1 MAEEKDGDL
10 GQRADSRQGFLIPQ
24 RFLSTRNLCFAL
36 CLAYYLGQPPV
47 QTPWFAWISCLLFA
61 VLVHSTPNV
70 GKRQWLS
77 AWTCSSLMWLALLQ
91 GIRLAFWPLTFG
103 WIALSLYLAI
113 YFPIALAI
121 GSSLHHRSKFRLPW
135 ACAIAWTTTELLRSY
150 IITGFAACALVHSQ
164 TPWPAVM
171 QVASVFGG
179 YGVGFLMMLTCGW
192 VAESI
197 IVSRKRKD
205 ENTEVE
211 SRNWLQLV
219 LHGLPRTCVMLWVLL
234 TAANWIS
241 RQRLLDELA
250 PIKPLGQFV
259 LIQANMPT
267 MFESTEELMEE
278 GARAYHEVTKQ
289 AFEET
294 RGKPIDVMVWPES
307 VFAMG
312 APTMFWDQ
320 GPIAPPELM
329 LQRSQLAISY
339 NNLQLAHASK
349 MQRFKRDSQGTV
361 PNLLVGTD
369 VFEIIDGK
377 LNRYNAAL
385 WIPKDDDPSDAP
397 NSKLDFYAK
406 QHLVMFGEY
415 IPVLSW
421 FPSVMQ
427 QIGLGTLS
435 SGRTT
440 KSWKLPSGRRITT
453 NVCFED
459 VVPHLMQRQ
468 LKELKDRREAPDVM
482 INISNDGWF
491 RGSSILNHHLNSA
504 IVTAVENRIPVLV
517 ASNTGISAWIDGDGR
532 VVKQLPKLEG
542 GSILAEPIP
551 DGREGLWSYWGDWPA
566 RCVTLVGLIPAC
578 RFLLS
583 RRRRAP

>member
-1 MAEEKDGDL
+1 
-10 GQRADSRQGFLIPQ
+10 
-24 RFLSTRNLCFAL
+24 
-36 CLAYYLGQPPV
+36 
-47 QTPWFAWISCLLFA
+47 
-61 VLVHSTPNV
+61 
-70 GKRQWLS
+70 
-77 AWTCSSLMWLALLQ
+77 
-91 GIRLAFWPLTFG
+91 
-103 WIALSLYLAI
+103 
-113 YFPIALAI
+113 
-121 GSSLHHRSKFRLPW
+121 
-135 ACAIAWTTTELLRSY
+135 
-150 IITGFAACALVHSQ
+150 
-164 TPWPAVM
+164 
-171 QVASVFGG
+171 
-179 YGVGFLMMLTCGW
+179 
-192 VAESI
+192 
-197 IVSRKRKD
+197 
-205 ENTEVE
+205 
-211 SRNWLQLV
+211 
-219 LHGLPRTCVMLWVLL
+219 
-234 TAANWIS
+234 
-241 RQRLLDELA
+241 
-250 PIKPLGQFV
+250 
-259 LIQANMPT
+259 
-267 MFESTEELMEE
+267 
-278 GARAYHEVTKQ
+278 
-289 AFEET
+289 
-294 RGKPIDVMVWPES
+294 
-307 VFAMG
+307 
-312 APTMFWDQ
+312 
-320 GPIAPPELM
+320 
-329 LQRSQLAISY
+329 
-339 NNLQLAHASK
+339 
-349 MQRFKRDSQGTV
+349 
-361 PNLLVGTD
+361 
-369 VFEIIDGK
+369 
-377 LNRYNAAL
+377 
-385 WIPKDDDPSDAP
+385 
-397 NSKLDFYAK
+397 
-406 QHLVMFGEY
+406 MFGEY